1 MNYRSSQTFITHL
14 RQVLNGPQPEI
25 KSEPFLRLDQVR
37 EISPAALEADSSAI
51 PPPDPVAD
59 AYHLIV
65 SQLKYLNIDNVIL
78 GINELMKN
86 YLKNINPAN
95 QQLLTEKTMDRMLL
109 FFLLAT
115 EENHPFSEKL
125 WECLSACAKPVGLFL
140 MDQNLSEAFS
150 LYIQFMGTIGKRAA
164 RKNLSTGSLQH
175 VLRVLEARTAQ
186 KPWKEACFQIK
197 NLRQNLES

>member
-1 MNYRSSQTFITHL
+1 MNYRSSQTFIIYL

-25 KSEPFLRLDQVR
+25 ESGSFLRLDHVR
-37 EISPAALEADSSAI
+37 EISPAELAADNSAL

-65 SQLKYLNIDNVIL
+65 SQFKYLNIDNLIL
-78 GINELMKN
+78 GVNELMKN
-86 YLKNINPAN
+86 YLKNINHTN
-95 QQLLTEKTMDRMLL
+95 QQCFTEKNMDRIVLL
-109 FFLLAT
+109 FLLAT

-125 WECLSACAKPVGLFL
+125 WEYLSASTKPVGLFL
-140 MDQNLSEAFS
+140 MEQELSEAFS

-175 VLRVLEARTAQ
+175 VFRILEARTAQ
-186 KPWKEACFQIK
+186 KSWKEACFQIK
-197 NLRQNLES
+197 NIRQNLES